1 MLKRVVSGGS
11 RTKMIALGIGSGVNE
26 DELTNIASAP
36 QDQNVVLV
44 HDFSSLTD
52 VEEQL
57 RNSTCSGRRCSF
69 HVVSNTFFTL
79 CTTSV
84 ISKL

>member
-69 HVVSNTFFTL
+69 SR
-79 CTTSV
+79 
-84 ISKL
+84 